1 MKDLIPIN
9 YDSDRPTM
17 LARDLHDFL
26 EVETPYH
33 KWFSRMCEYG
43 FTENQ
48 DYSVTDKFVRNPAG
62 GPQSCKDAQ
71 LTIDMAKEICMIQR
85 TDKGKQARQYFLAV
99 ERQWNSPDAIMQR
112 ALAIANERVKNL
124 MADNAK
130 LSVDVATMAPK
141 AEYFDELVERNTL
154 TGMFETAKQLEVPP
168 KKFTSWLLDR
178 KYVYRDKKGKI
189 MPYQKHVESG
199 LFELRECL
207 NDKTGWSGTQTMITP
222 KGRETFRLLF
232 PRELG

>member
-1 MKDLIPIN
+1 MKELIPVN
-9 YDSDRPTM
+9 YDSERPTV
-17 LARDLHDFL
+17 LARDLHEFL
-26 EVETPYH
+26 EVGTAF
-33 KWFSRMCEYG
+33 KDWFPRMCEYG
-43 FTENQ
+43 FTEGQ
-48 DYSVTDKFVRNPAG
+48 DFCSFLSESTG
-62 GPQSCKDAQ
+62 GRRAQDAQ

-85 TDKGKQARQYFLAV
+85 NERGKQARQYFIAV
-99 ERQWNSPDAIMQR
+99 ENQWNSPDAIMQR

-130 LSVDVATMAPK
+130 LSVDVAIMTPK

-154 TGMFETAKQLEVPP
+154 TGIFETAKQLEVPP

-232 PRELG
+232 PKERS

>member
-1 MKDLIPIN
+1 MKELIPVN
-9 YDSDRPTM
+9 YDSERPTV
-17 LARDLHDFL
+17 LARDLHEFL
-26 EVETPYH
+26 EVGTAF
-33 KWFSRMCEYG
+33 KDWFPRMCEYG
-43 FTENQ
+43 FTEGQ
-48 DYSVTDKFVRNPAG
+48 DFCSFLSESTG
-62 GPQSCKDAQ
+62 GRRAQDAQ
-71 LTIDMAKEICMIQR
+71 LTIDMAKEICMLQR
-85 TDKGKQARQYFLAV
+85 NERGKQARQYFIAV
-99 ERQWNSPDAIMQR
+99 ENQWNSPDAIMQR

-130 LSVDVATMAPK
+130 LSVDVAIMAPK

-178 KYVYRDKKGKI
+178 KYVYRDKI

-222 KGRETFRLLF
+222 RGRETFRLLF
-232 PRELG
+232 PKERS

>member
-9 YDSDRPTM
+9 YDSDRPTV
-17 LARDLHDFL
+17 LASNLHDFL
-26 EVETPYH
+26 EVQTAF
-33 KWFSRMCEYG
+33 KDWFPRMCEYG
-43 FTENQ
+43 FTDGQ
-48 DYSVTDKFVRNPAG
+48 DYCSFLSVRSDGLPGRQKR
-62 GPQSCKDAQ
+62 DAQ
-71 LTIDMAKEICMIQR
+71 LTIDMAKEICMLQR
-85 TDKGKQARQYFLAV
+85 NERGKQARQYFIAV
-99 ERQWNSPDAIMQR
+99 ENQWNSPDAIMQR

-130 LSVDVATMAPK
+130 LSVDVAIMAPK

-232 PRELG
+232 PKERS